1 MQPIFDNRTII
12 GYAKNRASA
21 TRIVKSKLQNI
32 PKGWIVDVQQRDT
45 SIIELPAG
53 WIYSVHPK
61 YL

>member
-12 GYAKNRASA
+12 GYAKTRASA

-32 PKGWIVDVQQRDT
+32 PNGWIVDVQQRDT